1 MSTGLDILIKKID
14 PSRTIDVDE
23 RRINEAIACF
33 DWNKATVN
41 SFDEHKKCLAD
52 FMRELYSHEFLTGN
66 VDFDTDFGY
75 GLALQRLEREYTG
88 NTLQTVYEIMST
100 GSEGGVYKILR
111 SLGRLVAEEFSRNA
125 IGAHVSEFWSNLSTD
140 EKLAVSDEY
149 IDKFSD
155 ILPSRIINDRV
166 RVKAN
171 FPKVLENHP
180 WMLKRIRSV

>member
-1 MSTGLDILIKKID
+1 MSTELDLLISRID
-14 PSRTIDVDE
+14 SSKTIDVDE
-23 RRINEAIACF
+23 RRINEAITSF
-33 DWNKATVN
+33 DWNKATVD

-66 VDFDTDFGY
+66 IDFDTDFGY

-88 NTLQTVYEIMST
+88 NVLQTVYEIMST

-125 IGAHVSEFWSNLSTD
+125 IGAYVSEFWSNLSTD

-149 IDKFSD
+149 IEKFID
-155 ILPSRIINDRV
+155 ILPGSITNNRV
-166 RVKAN
+166 RIKAN